1 MLTTSLSTV
10 APDMPWLTFLAG
22 FLCGVVA
29 TITAVELLCRY
40 LLGKLTREKAEAIL
54 RLAEAC
60 RHYGD

>member
-1 MLTTSLSTV
+1 
-10 APDMPWLTFLAG
+10 MPWLTFLAG